1 MLRMRAEVYWI
12 HQTPQPWLAILP
24 RPRAG
29 DWLPD
34 EVESWRQ
41 SGLEVMVSL
50 LEPDEVAE
58 LGLAEEAD
66 LCTRAGLRFVSFPIP
81 DRGVPE
87 SAERL
92 TALVSDLEEE
102 FRAGRRIGIHCRI
115 GVGRAALVAA
125 CLLVR
130 QGMPSAEVWPLLTR
144 SRGQSVPD
152 TPEQV
157 HWLEAW
163 GQRYAHVAPRP
174 E

>member
-1 MLRMRAEVYWI
+1 MRAEVYWVD
-12 HQTPQPWLAILP
+12 QTPQPPWLAILP

-29 DWLPD
+29 DWLAD
-34 EVESWRQ
+34 EVESWRHA
-41 SGLEVMVSL
+41 GLEVMVSL
-50 LEPDEVAE
+50 LEPGEVAE

-66 LCTRAGLRFVSFPIP
+66 LCTRAGLRFVSFPVP

-102 FRAGRRIGIHCRI
+102 FRAGRRIGIHCRV

-130 QGMPSAEVWPLLTR
+130 QGMRPAEVWPLLAR
-144 SRGQSVPD
+144 CRGQSVPD
-152 TPEQV
+152 TPEQAR
-157 HWLEAW
+157 WLESW
-163 GQRYAHVAPRP
+163 GQRYAKVVRRP